1 MTIEAGTAVRRSVRA
16 LLWLVVWLVLAMV
29 AWLVF
34 NRVRVAIV
42 EARSPAMA
50 AASGGQWVH
59 AQDTDLHVVE
69 HGDPRAPV
77 LLLVAGTGAWAGTWR
92 DTVPAL
98 VRAGWRVIAVDLPPF
113 GFSQR
118 PHGGDY
124 SRAAQARRLLA
135 LVREHIG
142 APVTLLGHSYGGG
155 PAAEAAMREPGL
167 IRHLVLVDAAIGL
180 RTAAS
185 APCEAPGL
193 LVRLLAWEP
202 AGTTL
207 MAATGTQPALSAFW
221 LRRFV
226 ARHEVVTDNRVAI
239 YQRPLTLKG
248 TSAALATWASQ
259 FAAECVDGLSYT
271 PAGYAALG
279 PRLKLMWG
287 DLDVVTPPS
296 QGQALHAAAP
306 GSQLRMLPGVGHIP
320 QIEDPSGFNAQ
331 LIDLLGSVPRP
342 TPQASER

>member
-1 MTIEAGTAVRRSVRA
+1 MTIEVGAAARRAVRA
-16 LLWLVVWLVLAMV
+16 LLWLM
-29 AWLVF
+29 AWLILALLAWLAF

-50 AASGGQWVH
+50 AASGGQWVR

-69 HGDPRAPV
+69 HGDPHAPV

-118 PHGGDY
+118 PQGGDY
-124 SRAAQARRLLA
+124 SRMAQARRLLA
-135 LVREHIG
+135 LVRDHIG
-142 APVTLLGHSYGGG
+142 VPVTLLGHSYGGG
-155 PAAEAAMREPGL
+155 PAAEAAMREPRL

-180 RTAAS
+180 RTVAS
-185 APCEAPGL
+185 APCEAPGPL
-193 LVRLLAWEP
+193 LRLLAWEP

-226 ARHEVVTDNRVAI
+226 ARHEVVTEDRVAI
-239 YQRPLTLKG
+239 YQRPLTLQG
-248 TSAALATWASQ
+248 TSAAMAAWASQ
-259 FAAECVDGLSYT
+259 FVAECNDGLSHA

-279 PRLKLMWG
+279 RRLTLMWG
-287 DLDVVTPPS
+287 ELDVITPPS
-296 QGQALHAAAP
+296 QGKALHAAAS

-320 QIEDPSGFNAQ
+320 QIEDPAGFNAQ
-331 LIDLLGSVPRP
+331 LIDLLGSLPGPPPP
-342 TPQASER
+342 TSQR